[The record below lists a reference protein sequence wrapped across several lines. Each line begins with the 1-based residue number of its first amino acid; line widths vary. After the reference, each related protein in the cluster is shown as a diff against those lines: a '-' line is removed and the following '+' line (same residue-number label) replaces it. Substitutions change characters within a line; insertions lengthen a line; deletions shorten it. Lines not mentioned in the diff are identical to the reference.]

1 MLAVILTLEFMV
13 LAILSILLTYFAVL
27 TVVRFRKVI
36 SVGVGII
43 PLLWVMFRL
52 IFNPLYFRQVL
63 KMESFKSLISI
74 IGHCQLHRSS
84 FTIFTIITIYS
95 LFLYPFIIVLLAKYC
110 NNRRGILILIFTF
123 MGMLTCYCLL
133 PVCGPTLVLTSYYT
147 FILFLY
153 ILWYKGIRVK
163 RSLLKN
169 LRSIAKFILV
179 LYMPLLLIV
188 FIGGLYD
195 IYFLMNRLNILESH
209 EIMNCMTQ
217 ILRYSTIWSY
227 RGFTLAFRSS
237 CYWDW
242 LLFGFG
248 ACGETAE
255 VGRIILT
262 RGGLEAFVAGFPAE
276 DHVFTIVSLNGTWYV
291 IDPGY
296 YTHAVPLSDRIVDRI
311 RELGNVSYIVIYL
324 DTENFLELTQ
334 YYVPYDTIIIKV
346 TYQGLPVVGTRIR
359 LVHKFKGTEMWIPG
373 GKYYFHTNSEG
384 IVVVHLGSPKY
395 KSEKVSHYEPYFL
408 IYVNDKRTHY
418 KVTSTGSYRTWY
430 VHIEL
435 TELNKNTKI
444 LNSTKIPPFNPRPA
458 PPQVL
463 HIPREEE

>member
-1 MLAVILTLEFMV
+1 M
-13 LAILSILLTYFAVL
+13 
-27 TVVRFRKVI
+27 
-36 SVGVGII
+36 
-43 PLLWVMFRL
+43 
-52 IFNPLYFRQVL
+52 
-63 KMESFKSLISI
+63 
-74 IGHCQLHRSS
+74 C
-84 FTIFTIITIYS
+84 
-95 LFLYPFIIVLLAKYC
+95 
-110 NNRRGILILIFTF
+110 
-123 MGMLTCYCLL
+123 
-133 PVCGPTLVLTSYYT
+133 
-147 FILFLY
+147 
-153 ILWYKGIRVK
+153 
-163 RSLLKN
+163 
-169 LRSIAKFILV
+169 
-179 LYMPLLLIV
+179 

-195 IYFLMNRLNILESH
+195 IYFLKNKLSILKSY
-209 EIMNCMTQ
+209 EIINYTTR

-227 RGFTLAFRSS
+227 RGFTVAFRSS

-262 RGGLEAFVAGFPAE
+262 RRGLEAFVAGFPAE

-296 YTHAVPLSDRIVDRI
+296 YTHAIPLNDRIVDRI
-311 RELGNVSYIVIYL
+311 EKLGNVSYIVIYL

-334 YYVPYDTIIIKV
+334 YYVPYDIIIIKV

>member
-1 MLAVILTLEFMV
+1 MTAIVSTLEFIM
-13 LAILSILLTYFAVL
+13 LTIFSIIIALTYFAVL
-27 TVVRFRKVI
+27 TVVRSRKII

-43 PLLWVMFRL
+43 PLLWVMYRL
-52 IFNPLYFRQVL
+52 IFNPLYSRQFL
-63 KMESFKSLISI
+63 KVESLE
-74 IGHCQLHRSS
+74 SS
-84 FTIFTIITIYS
+84 FTVFTMIAMCS
-95 LFLYPFIIVLLAKYC
+95 LFLYPFIMVLSAKYY
-110 NNRRGILILIFTF
+110 NSERRISIPMFILICSLASVLASISIYLLGL
-123 MGMLTCYCLL
+123 GMLICYYLFRYECNL
-133 PVCGPTLVLTSYYT
+133 TLILTFYYT
-147 FILFLY
+147 FIPLISYLLQFNR
-153 ILWYKGIRVK
+153 IKVK
-163 RSLLKN
+163 RAIFKSVK
-169 LRSIAKFILV
+169 SIAKFILV

-188 FIGGLYD
+188 FISGLYD
-195 IYFLMNRLNILESH
+195 IYFLMNGLNILGSH
-209 EIMNCMTQ
+209 EIINYTTQ

-227 RGFTLAFRSS
+227 RGFTVAFRSS
-237 CYWDW
+237 RYWDW

-276 DHVFTIVSLNGTWYV
+276 DHVFTVVSLNGTWYV

-311 RELGNVSYIVIYL
+311 RELGNVSYIVVYL

-346 TYQGLPVVGTRIR
+346 TYRGLPVVGTRIR
-359 LVHKFKGTEMWIPG
+359 LAHKFKGTEKCIPG

-384 IVVVHLGSPKY
+384 IVVVHLGSPRY

-444 LNSTKIPPFNPRPA
+444 LNFTKTSPILTPD
-458 PPQVL
+458 
-463 HIPREEE
+463 